1 MLVQASQEAQ
11 VDTRY
16 VSLQGDK
23 WRPEEDA
30 KLMELADRGRS
41 WKDISRELPG
51 RSERSCYKHY
61 RNYIL
66 KELLDSQE
74 AETIKE
80 LAQMWEPIAKEV
92 ALPWQRVESIYLQ
105 LQRERR
111 ITSEKTNGRSMAKS
125 YEMLSRESATLPQRS
140 PLSQSVVRETLR

>member
-16 VSLQGDK
+16 VPLQGDK

-51 RSERSCYKHY
+51 RSERNCYKHY
-61 RNYIL
+61 RNYLL

-80 LAQMWEPIAKEV
+80 LYSQYRAQMWEPIAKEV
-92 ALPWQRVESIYLQ
+92 ALPWQKVESIYLQ

-125 YEMLSRESATLPQRS
+125 
-140 PLSQSVVRETLR
+140 